1 MNDHK
6 QHLSNHHA
14 DEGSSLSAPEDSSEP
29 LPNLYLLFPHLEI
42 TTMLISIASISLIFL
57 SSFTTSA
64 CIPKQYSLV
73 LPNWLESI

>member
-42 TTMLISIASISLIFL
+42 TTMLISIVF
-57 SSFTTSA
+57 
-64 CIPKQYSLV
+64 P
-73 LPNWLESI
+73 